1 MSNKKVL
8 ELAQE
13 RFMKRLQNEKKTI
26 KTLFGKVSFRP
37 STLLQR
43 SAVHSSYEEAGP
55 IGSMVTTLIVRLE
68 DADGNSVFSSADYD
82 ILTRKVDPKE
92 IQDIYGEIVDF
103 DNSFEDLEDEDTD
116 TEIDKTKK

>member
-1 MSNKKVL
+1 MSSKKVL

>member
-43 SAVHSSYEEAGP
+43 SAVHSSHEEHGP

-68 DADGNSVFSSADYD
+68 DVDGNSVFSPADYD

>member
-1 MSNKKVL
+1 MSSKKVL

-68 DADGNSVFSSADYD
+68 DVDGNSVFSAADYD